1 MEAAD
6 AVSVPLPLASLL
18 RDHFLA
24 AVANGR
30 GDMDWAVLALLAAEN
45 AGLGKAGP

>member
-1 MEAAD
+1 M
-6 AVSVPLPLASLL
+6 SVPLPLASLL

-45 AGLGKAGP
+45 AGLGQPGP